1 MVMSIELAG
10 FIRERRRE
18 LSISQT
24 ELSRRTGGRLSHT
37 TIANLEK
44 GTDPR
49 TGKPRHPRA
58 VTLGILAP
66 FLETT
71 YEYLAVLAGYFGT
84 SESKEAY
91 QAQEPVL
98 NGRPLSEQEKAIVR
112 AVRSSRT
119 GSSD

>member
-1 MVMSIELAG
+1 MSIELAE

-18 LSISQT
+18 LRISQT
-24 ELSRRTGGRLSHT
+24 ELSQRTGGRLSHT

-58 VTLGILAP
+58 VTLRILAP
-66 FLETT
+66 VLDST
-71 YEYLAVLAGYFGT
+71 YEHLAALAGYLGA
-84 SESKEAY
+84 SEKKSVYGADD
-91 QAQEPVL
+91 PIL
-98 NGRPLSEQEKAIVR
+98 DGRPLSNEEKAIVR
-112 AVRSSRT
+112 AVRSSKT

>member
-1 MVMSIELAG
+1 MSIELAE

-18 LSISQT
+18 QGISQA
-24 ELSRRTGGRLSHT
+24 ELSQRTDGRLSHT

-58 VTLGILAP
+58 VTLDILAP
-66 FLETT
+66 VLETT
-71 YEYLAVLAGYFGT
+71 YEHLAALAGYLGT
-84 SESKEAY
+84 SENKESY
-91 QAQEPVL
+91 RVPETTL
-98 NGRPLSEQEKAIVR
+98 DGRPLSEQEKAIVR
-112 AVRSSRT
+112 AVRNSQP